1 MGFKERCKLC
11 NREFTNQDE
20 YNEHLFLHPFT
31 KQCVKCNATMNQISI
46 PVTAFKN
53 KEYRLDPNKSYKH
66 DEYHGSR
73 YVCSKCGYTEIYALW
88 E

>member
-11 NREFTNQDE
+11 NREFTNQTE

-31 KQCVKCNATMNQISI
+31 KHCVKCNDTMNQISI
-46 PVTAFKN
+46 PATAFKN
-53 KEYRLDPNKSYKH
+53 KERRLDSNESYKH
-66 DEYHGSR
+66 DEFRGSR
-73 YVCSKCGYTEIYALW
+73 YVCSKCGYTELYALW